1 MVNFFQL
8 LSAILDNDPDR
19 LLISPSEKKI
29 VASYGESKKIQLRDY
44 KNYKTFKSEVL
55 STLENE
61 NIGFGSLSFDITD
74 GSKGNSWSNF
84 PLGEFTF
91 PSYVFIF

>member
-29 VASYGESKKIQLRDY
+29 VASYGESKTIQLKDY
-44 KNYKTFKSEVL
+44 KDYQSFKSKVL
-55 STLENE
+55 ITLENE
-61 NIGFGSLSFDITD
+61 NIGFGSLSFDITND
-74 GSKGNSWSNF
+74 LS
-84 PLGEFTF
+84 L
-91 PSYVFIF
+91 IHI

>member
-29 VASYGESKKIQLRDY
+29 VASYGESKKIQLKDY
-44 KNYKTFKSEVL
+44 KDYQSFKSKVL
-55 STLENE
+55 ITLENE
-61 NIGFGSLSFDITD
+61 NISLGFFSL
-74 GSKGNSWSNF
+74 
-84 PLGEFTF
+84 L
-91 PSYVFIF
+91 

>member
-29 VASYGESKKIQLRDY
+29 VASYGESKTIQLKDY
-44 KNYKTFKSEVL
+44 ES
-55 STLENE
+55 
-61 NIGFGSLSFDITD
+61 
-74 GSKGNSWSNF
+74 
-84 PLGEFTF
+84 
-91 PSYVFIF
+91 